1 MFIFRLFEF
10 DKRKFFLTMDRTN
23 WKWGKSNTN
32 ILFLGIAY
40 KGISIPICWII
51 LNHQGN
57 SNTKQRIAI
66 IKRFIDKFGDKNILG
81 LLADREFV
89 GKDWLKWLDSNKIK
103 FFIRV
108 KQNIITTNSSGS
120 KTDIAG

>member
-1 MFIFRLFEF
+1 MFEF
-10 DKRKFFLTMDRTN
+10 DKRKFFLTIDRTN
-23 WKWGKSNTN
+23 WKWGKSN
-32 ILFLGIAY
+32 ILFWGIAY
-40 KGISIPICWII
+40 KGILIPIYWII

-66 IKRFIDKFGDKNILG
+66 IKRFIDRFGDKNILG

-89 GKDWLKWLDSNKIK
+89 GKDWFKWLDSNKIK

-120 KTDIAG
+120 KTDIPRCKTR